1 MRLEYFQ
8 YHVNKATQKNNKA
21 NYARITQH
29 SCFLD
34 GDENGLKCKKKS
46 ILPSW
51 EQEETIY
58 GSQGLVRIDPKK
70 KFVKLLFIAFKKKII
85 KLRRILLRS
94 DLNNR

>member
-1 MRLEYFQ
+1 VETKQL
-8 YHVNKATQKNNKA
+8 KKINKA

-34 GDENGLKCKKKS
+34 GDENVLKCKKKL

-58 GSQGLVRIDPKK
+58 GSQGLVRI
-70 KFVKLLFIAFKKKII
+70 
-85 KLRRILLRS
+85 
-94 DLNNR
+94 

>member
-1 MRLEYFQ
+1 VETKQLKRI
-8 YHVNKATQKNNKA
+8 NKA

-34 GDENGLKCKKKS
+34 GDENVLKCKKKL

-58 GSQGLVRIDPKK
+58 GSQGLVRI
-70 KFVKLLFIAFKKKII
+70 
-85 KLRRILLRS
+85 
-94 DLNNR
+94 